1 MTPDGMER
9 LCASDPGR
17 CRDHF
22 HRSARRIRSDRGGQS
37 RRSARPRKRHDSV
50 FAAVGFAWP
59 SDQSVRQRSSAG
71 AASLCDHG
79 PVARPVA
86 ASRCALSHQQCDI
99 AEAGFCA
106 AGLRNAPWRPA
117 RPDERLGRRQ
127 CARALARCRRNAF
140 GGEPRRDAVIAVAS
154 TLGVLVPPSLVLIL
168 LSDAMLNAHT
178 LAVTATGRTDRV
190 INTQDIFHAA
200 LLPAAIF
207 LLLCFALCWFAGRS
221 ATKLPPREKLTAKQG
236 LLAGFALVALLVLL
250 GGVATG
256 YFYAVEAA
264 AMGAFTLL
272 SAGLIS
278 GRLHCAVLREL
289 LHDAIA
295 ITGALFSLLIAATTF
310 TLILRLLGTDRL
322 VDNLVAAR

>member
-1 MTPDGMER
+1 MER

-71 AASLCDHG
+71 AAALCDHG

-127 CARALARCRRNAF
+127 CARALARGRAAAHRRRHSGGNA
-140 GGEPRRDAVIAVAS
+140 RRRHRSRQHARRLGAALAGSDPAQRCDAQCAYPCGDRDRPHRPCHQHARYISRRAVAGS
-154 TLGVLVPPSLVLIL
+154 D
-168 LSDAMLNAHT
+168 LSVAMF
-178 LAVTATGRTDRV
+178 R
-190 INTQDIFHAA
+190 
-200 LLPAAIF
+200 
-207 LLLCFALCWFAGRS
+207 
-221 ATKLPPREKLTAKQG
+221 
-236 LLAGFALVALLVLL
+236 ALLVCRTERHQAAPARKAYGQTGAARRIRTCGAAGAARRRRHRILL
-250 GGVATG
+250 CRRSGGH
-256 YFYAVEAA
+256 
-264 AMGAFTLL
+264 
-272 SAGLIS
+272 
-278 GRLHCAVLREL
+278 GRLHLAER
-289 LHDAIA
+289 
-295 ITGALFSLLIAATTF
+295 
-310 TLILRLLGTDRL
+310 RTDQRPL
-322 VDNLVAAR
+322 ARRRVTRTPA